1 MLNWLDW
8 IDLKNPD
15 LKKII
20 KKEKKKLN
28 ENKEEEEIKI
38 KIEKRKQKIIESR
51 KKYYQKNKEKIK
63 EYNKKYYQK
72 NKEKKIL
79 CQVCNCY
86 IRYDGL
92 NRHKKSKKHLRNLDK
107 RNF

>member
-51 KKYYQKNKEKIK
+51 KKYYQKNKEK
-63 EYNKKYYQK
+63 
-72 NKEKKIL
+72 KIL

>member
-63 EYNKKYYQK
+63 K
-72 NKEKKIL
+72 KKIL